1 MDEKQLQYAFLSV
14 AGESHPGLTFE
25 EYRDACVFLLFYHY
39 LCLRYDDRLDD
50 CYKTEALVR
59 MAVRG
64 KLQIPSFLR
73 FMEAASPYIRFAGGN
88 FELTEFSFYK
98 SLNKMQSLEKQKSYA
113 RFVRKLIKKMVLW
126 ENEELLLSMYPSLF
140 RQLTH
145 SFAMMKKETYMPE
158 EMRDIYRLFLSRGEE
173 PVKRIF
179 LPDFEYGLLFPC
191 LSGEGDSPGL
201 FGYEDQDGYREIVRI
216 LACMEK
222 VPEQMVHVYG
232 KSEWERRYAQ
242 WESVKPDEAFFDR
255 IGIFLPEGVEPGRL
269 AAQTGRC
276 AAVLDKVGSLS
287 KGELPFLLS
296 AACLLGEK
304 GALGAVLPGALLY
317 REGKEAQIRQYLM
330 EDLNCLDAVMLLPD
344 HLFQSAGQKEVF
356 LLLKKDRGRKDIMFF
371 DCTEMDSFGEE
382 QLHTI
387 ETAWL
392 ERKTI
397 PGFCS
402 SVEPEAIRKNHYNL
416 NFPRYI
422 RKTVRKEPVNLEAKK
437 QRIAQIDQELKE
449 IEERIAMYKR
459 DLEL

>member
-1 MDEKQLQYAFLSV
+1 MDEKQLEYAFLSV

-39 LCLRYDDRLDD
+39 LCLRYDDRLEDS
-50 CYKTEALVR
+50 YKLEALVR
-59 MAVRG
+59 MADRG

-73 FMEAASPYIRFAGGN
+73 FMEAASPFLRMAGGR

-98 SLNKMQSLEKQKSYA
+98 NLTKMQSLEKQKSYA
-113 RFVRKLIKKMVLW
+113 RFVRKLIKKMHLW
-126 ENEELLLSMYPSLF
+126 EEGDLLVRQYPALF
-140 RQLTH
+140 RQLMH

-158 EMRDIYRLFLSRGEE
+158 AMRDIYRLFLARPEDRAG
-173 PVKRIF
+173 RIF

-191 LSGEGDSPGL
+191 LFGEKDAPEF

-216 LACMEK
+216 IACMEDI
-222 VPEQMVHVYG
+222 PEQAVHLYRKG
-232 KSEWERRYAQ
+232 EWERRYAQ
-242 WESVKPDEAFFDR
+242 WESEEPGEAFFDR
-255 IGIFLPEGVEPGRL
+255 IGIFRPEGVEPGRL

-276 AAVLDKVGSLS
+276 GRILGRMGSLS
-287 KGELPFLLS
+287 KGELPFLFS
-296 AACLLGEK
+296 AACLLGEH

-317 REGKEAQIRQYLM
+317 REGKEAQLRQYLT
-330 EDLNCLDAVMLLPD
+330 EELNCLDVVMLLPD

-356 LLLKKDRGRKDIMFF
+356 LLLKKDRGRNDVMFF
-371 DCTEMDSFGEE
+371 DCTEMESFGEE
-382 QLHTI
+382 PLHAI

-392 ERKTI
+392 ERKTV

-402 SVEPEAIRKNHYNL
+402 RVDPETIRKNHYNL
-416 NFPRYI
+416 NLPRYI
-422 RKTVRKEPVNLEAKK
+422 RKTVKREPVDLEAKK
-437 QRIAQIDQELKE
+437 QRIAQIDQELRE